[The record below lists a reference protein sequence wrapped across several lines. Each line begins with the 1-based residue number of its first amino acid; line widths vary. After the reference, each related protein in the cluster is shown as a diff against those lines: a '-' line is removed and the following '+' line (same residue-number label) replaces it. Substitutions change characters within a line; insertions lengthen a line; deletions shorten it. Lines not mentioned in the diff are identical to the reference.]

1 MANYEADSTGIDSST
16 VRVLIENGE
25 YWLTNRGDLAILD
38 VTVRRLSERWPG
50 ARLGV
55 LTYAPSLLRAFAP
68 AAEPVTYRRGSRW
81 SRSGPWWQVPA
92 YAGPRLVGPV
102 SAGWW
107 AVSDRPRHYARKV
120 RDSLRTPT
128 AVPDETGRIPRIPMA
143 VRDASLVLAMGG
155 GYMTDVDPYQA
166 HRTLDLLERAA
177 DLHIPT
183 AMCGQGIGPLT
194 GEHILA
200 HAMRVLPK
208 VDLIAVRE
216 QERGPAL
223 LRSLGVPSERVV
235 VTGDDAVELAYGM
248 QSDTIGTDIGVC
260 LRVAGYSPVT
270 DRAQDVVGRVLRGF
284 AGTVDAGLVPL
295 IVSEYEAEDRHS
307 TMPLVDGFP
316 IVRPTVGRFASAR
329 DLVSE
334 VARCR
339 VLVTGAYHVAVFA
352 LAQGI
357 PVVGLS
363 TSRYYDDKLGG
374 LSGMFPGG
382 VELVQLAEDGLDER
396 LTRAIHRMW
405 REAPGLR
412 SDLRAQARAQVSAS
426 KQAFERVFALV
437 ESEQA
442 RRATER

>member
-68 AAEPVTYRRGSRW
+68 SAEPVTYRRGSRW
-81 SRSGPWWQVPA
+81 ARSGPWWQLPA
-92 YAGPRLVGPV
+92 YAGPQLVGPV
-102 SAGWW
+102 SEGWW
-107 AVSDRPRHYARKV
+107 AASDRPRRYARRV
-120 RDSLRTPT
+120 RDSLRGSV

-166 HRTLDLLERAA
+166 HRTLDLLECAA
-177 DLHIPT
+177 DLQIPT

-194 GEHILA
+194 GEHLVA
-200 HAMRVLPK
+200 HASHVLPK

-216 QERGPAL
+216 GVRGPAL
-223 LRSLGVPSERVV
+223 LRSLGVSSERIV
-235 VTGDDAVELAYGM
+235 VTGDDAVELAYDM
-248 QSDTIGTDIGVC
+248 RSDPIGTDIGVC
-260 LRVAGYSPVT
+260 LRVAGYSQVT
-270 DRAQDVVGRVLRGF
+270 GGAQDVVGRVVRGF
-284 AGTVDAGLVPL
+284 AGSVDAGLVPL
-295 IVSEYEAEDRHS
+295 IVSEYEAEDRRS

-316 IVRPTVGRFASAR
+316 VVRSILGRFASAR
-329 DLVSE
+329 DLVAE

-382 VELVQLAEDGLDER
+382 VELVQLAEDGLEER
-396 LTRAIHRMW
+396 LTRAVHHMW
-405 REAPGLR
+405 QAAPDLRSGLR
-412 SDLRAQARAQVSAS
+412 AEARAQVCAS
-426 KQAFERVFALV
+426 RRAFERVYALV
-437 ESEQA
+437 ESENP
-442 RRATER
+442 RRATEQ

>member
-1 MANYEADSTGIDSST
+1 MANYEADTTGIDSST

-55 LTYAPSLLRAFAP
+55 LTYAPSLLRAYAP

-92 YAGPRLVGPV
+92 YAGPQLVGPV
-102 SAGWW
+102 SEGWW
-107 AVSDRPRHYARKV
+107 AASDRPRRYAR
-120 RDSLRTPT
+120 RIRGSLRKSVP
-128 AVPDETGRIPRIPMA
+128 VPDETGRIPRIPMA

-155 GYMTDVDPYQA
+155 GYMSDVDPYQA
-166 HRTLDLLERAA
+166 HRTLDLLDRAA
-177 DLHIPT
+177 DLQIPT
-183 AMCGQGIGPLT
+183 AMCGQGIGPIT
-194 GEHILA
+194 GDHILA
-200 HAMRVLPK
+200 HAARVLPK

-216 QERGPAL
+216 GVRGPAL
-223 LRSLGVPSERVV
+223 LRSLGVSAERIV
-235 VTGDDAVELAYGM
+235 VTGDDAVELAYDM
-248 QSDTIGTDIGVC
+248 QSDSIGTDIGVC

-270 DRAQDVVGRVLRGF
+270 GRAQDVVGRVVRRF

-295 IVSEYEAEDRHS
+295 IVSEYEAEDRRS

-316 IVRPTVGRFASAR
+316 VVRPTLGRFATAR

-339 VLVTGAYHVAVFA
+339 ILVTGAYHVAVFA

-396 LTRAIHRMW
+396 LARAITRMW
-405 REAPGLR
+405 RAAP
-412 SDLRAQARAQVSAS
+412 DLRPELRAEARAQVCAS
-426 KQAFERVFALV
+426 RGAFERVFTLL
-437 ESEQA
+437 ESEQPH
-442 RRATER
+442 RATER